1 MKDNDLRRKVKLL
14 KATGAIDNYY
24 EVAELLEMTEKSFY
38 NWLSGYYDLG
48 EKKRKALIEIEQ
60 DLYIPQ

>member
-1 MKDNDLRRKVKLL
+1 MKDNELRKRVKLL

-48 EKKRKALIEIEQ
+48 EKKRKLLIEIEQ

>member
-1 MKDNDLRRKVKLL
+1 MKDNELRKKVKLL
-14 KATGAIDNYY
+14 KATGAIVNYY
-24 EVAELLEMTEKSFY
+24 EIAELLEMTEKSFY

-48 EKKRKALIEIEQ
+48 EKKRKLLIQIEQ